1 MKQQTTDRARDVLN
15 HAMDIHAG
23 SAICLGENNFL
34 EKFYKSAPIGITVEG
49 SNTLT
54 RNLII
59 FGQGLNKSHPHIF
72 NVFNS
77 VQNDDERDFSK
88 HFRSLVGDSIRLYIQ
103 GLLNNNSVS
112 KVSNLGHFTF
122 YKRMIDSQTMKF
134 AALSN
139 FVAMLGGQ
147 IKSNQTIS
155 ALMADIMSNIYL
167 ANSVIYYTNEE
178 GGDERIGAY
187 CLYRLAIDTSDKIN
201 SVIFNY
207 PTENRGM
214 KLLLYLL
221 TPVRVQF
228 DFNKNRELMEH
239 FKRNESDIL
248 CLLKGGYYIR

>member
-1 MKQQTTDRARDVLN
+1 
-15 HAMDIHAG
+15 
-23 SAICLGENNFL
+23 
-34 EKFYKSAPIGITVEG
+34 
-49 SNTLT
+49 
-54 RNLII
+54 
-59 FGQGLNKSHPHIF
+59 
-72 NVFNS
+72 
-77 VQNDDERDFSK
+77 
-88 HFRSLVGDSIRLYIQ
+88 
-103 GLLNNNSVS
+103 
-112 KVSNLGHFTF
+112 
-122 YKRMIDSQTMKF
+122 MIDSQTMKF

-187 CLYRLAIDTSDKIN
+187 CLYRLAIDTNDKIN

-221 TPVRVQF
+221 RPTRVQF
-228 DFNKNRELMEH
+228 DFNKNRELMAH

-248 CLLKGGYYIR
+248 CLLKEDIILDEALSKLENLSNYKKEAENLCLDQTKDVKNKYRKLYDNVISVGEYPNQ